1 MFTIF
6 PKRRTHTEIP
16 VLKGHPLVGVLPR
29 FRRDALA
36 TLLDAVREHGD
47 AVRIDLGPQRIT
59 LLSNPDHVRH
69 VLQQNPGNYVKG
81 YDKLRALLGNGL
93 VLNEGESW
101 LKQRR
106 LMQPAFHRKRIAR
119 FAEVVTSE
127 TEEMLGRWDT
137 RPPAG
142 PPIDV
147 AREMTLLTQG
157 IIVKTMFG
165 SDVGSEGEKIAR
177 AFDVALSGIN
187 LRFLLPLWFG
197 RLPIPANRRFER
209 ALATLDEAV
218 HRIIRERRRETQGE
232 ADDLLSMLMEA
243 RDEETGEGMSDRQLR
258 DEVMTVYLAGHETT
272 AMALS
277 WLWYLLSK
285 NPESARKVREEVVDV
300 AGDSALGVDD
310 LPKLAYTKMVVDETF
325 RLYPSA
331 WLLSRK
337 AIRDDQV
344 GPYRIPA
351 GSMLFLSPFVTHRR
365 PDLWANPEG
374 FDPERFAPGRDG
386 AKPRYAYFPFGGGP
400 RQCIGNN
407 FALMEATLI
416 VASVA
421 RRCRLDLVP
430 GREVKVRERGSLVP
444 YPGMPM
450 MPRTVADQQEE
461 GKGEESS
468 WP

>member
-1 MFTIF
+1 MSVTAIE
-6 PKRRTHTEIP
+6 KIANAEIP
-16 VLKGHPLVGVLPR
+16 VLKGYPLVGALPG

-36 TLLDAVREHGD
+36 TLLNAAREHGD
-47 AVRIDLGPQRIT
+47 AVRIDLGPQRFT
-59 LLSNPDHVRH
+59 LLSHPDHVRH

-81 YDKLRALLGNGL
+81 YDKLRALLGDGL
-93 VLNEGESW
+93 VMNEGESW
-101 LKQRR
+101 LRQRR
-106 LMQPAFHRKRIAR
+106 LMQPAFHRRRIAS
-119 FAEVVTSE
+119 FAGVVTAE
-127 TEEMLGRWDT
+127 TEEMLGRWDAQ
-137 RPPAG
+137 RSG
-142 PPIDV
+142 GRPIDV
-147 AREMTLLTQG
+147 AREMTRLTQG

-165 SDVGSEGEKIAR
+165 SSVGSEGEKISR
-177 AFDVALSGIN
+177 SFDVALSGIN

-218 HRIIRERRRETQGE
+218 HRIIRKRRETQGG

-243 RDEETGEGMSDRQLR
+243 RDEGSGEGMSDRQLR

-277 WLWYLLSK
+277 WCWYLLSK
-285 NPESARKVREEVVDV
+285 NPESARRVREEVLGV
-300 AGDSALGVDD
+300 AGDGALGVEH
-310 LPKLAYTKMVVDETF
+310 LPGLVYTRMVVDETL

-337 AIRDDQV
+337 AIRDDRI
-344 GPYRIPA
+344 GPYLIPA

-365 PDLWANPEG
+365 PDLWENPEG
-374 FDPERFAPGRDG
+374 FDPGRFAPGREDAG
-386 AKPRYAYFPFGGGP
+386 PRYAYFPFGGGP

-421 RRCRLDLVP
+421 RRYGLDLVP
-430 GREVKVRERGSLVP
+430 GREVKVKERGSLVP
-444 YPGMPM
+444 YPGLPM
-450 MPRTVADQQEE
+450 MPRAVA
-461 GKGEESS
+461 GEARGLR
-468 WP
+468 

>member
-1 MFTIF
+1 MFTIV
-6 PKRRTHTEIP
+6 PEKRGHAGIP

-36 TLLDAVREHGD
+36 TLLNATRKHGD
-47 AVRIDLGPQRIT
+47 AVRIDLGPQRFT
-59 LLSNPDHVRH
+59 LLSNPDHIRY

-101 LKQRR
+101 LRQRR
-106 LMQPAFHRKRIAR
+106 LMQPAFHRRRIAR
-119 FAEVVTSE
+119 FAEVVTEE
-127 TEEMLGRWDT
+127 TEEMLGRWDA
-137 RPPAG
+137 RPPG
-142 PPIDV
+142 GLPLDV

-165 SDVGSEGEKIAR
+165 TNVGPEGEKIAR

-197 RLPIPANRRFER
+197 RLPVPANRRFER

-218 HRIIRERRRETQGE
+218 YRIIRERRRETRDGT
-232 ADDLLSMLMEA
+232 DDLLSMLMEA
-243 RDEETGEGMSDRQLR
+243 RDEETGEGMGDRQLR

-285 NPESARKVREEVVDV
+285 NPESARKVREEVIAT
-300 AGDSALGVDD
+300 AGEGALGVGH
-310 LPKLAYTKMVVDETF
+310 LPGLAYTRMVVDETL

-331 WLLSRK
+331 WLLSRR
-337 AIRDDQV
+337 AIRDDEV

-351 GSMLFLSPFVTHRR
+351 GTMLFLSPFVTHRK
-365 PDLWANPEG
+365 PDLWENPEG
-374 FDPERFAPGRDG
+374 FDPERFAPGRDDVG
-386 AKPRYAYFPFGGGP
+386 PRYAYFPFGGGP
-400 RQCIGNN
+400 RLCIGNN
-407 FALMEATLI
+407 FALMEATLV
-416 VASVA
+416 VASVT
-421 RRCRLDLVP
+421 RRYGLDLVP
-430 GREVKVRERGSLVP
+430 GREVKVRERSSLVP

-450 MPRTVADQQEE
+450 ALRTIP
-461 GKGEESS
+461 GKALVR
-468 WP
+468 